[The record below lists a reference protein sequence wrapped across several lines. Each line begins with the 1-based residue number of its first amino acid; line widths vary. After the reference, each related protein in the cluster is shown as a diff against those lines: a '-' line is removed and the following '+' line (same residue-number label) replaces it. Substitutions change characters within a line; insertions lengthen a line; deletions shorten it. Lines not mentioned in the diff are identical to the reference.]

1 MHLSRFI
8 LNMLSNENSI
18 AKLVIKLLAATPE
31 DQVSTLALALIS

>member
-1 MHLSRFI
+1 
-8 LNMLSNENSI
+8 MLSNENSI

>member
-1 MHLSRFI
+1 MHLSKF
-8 LNMLSNENSI
+8 NTQMLSNENSI